1 MAETD
6 PYGAKRKQ
14 EEEFF
19 RQREAELIEKMRD
32 KARREGLRARMA
44 EKIGVQDQEALEIL
58 MEMGFDKDTVMLLPL
73 MPLLMVAWADGAIS
87 RKEREG
93 ILSAAA
99 ARGVLPGTPAHAQLS
114 AWLEVSPGEQHFA
127 KALTVIR
134 ALLVDLPEVQ
144 RDSWEGDLSQACRA
158 IAEASGGILGFGKV
172 SAEEEAALAAIA
184 AEVQKAHQTAAAK
197 VAGSV

>member
-1 MAETD
+1 MADTD

-58 MEMGFDKDTVMLLPL
+58 MSMGFDKETVMVLPL

-93 ILSAAA
+93 ILSVAA
-99 ARGVLPGTPAHAQLS
+99 ARGVLPGTPAHAQLA
-114 AWLEVSPGEQHFA
+114 AWLEVSPGEELFA

-172 SAEEEAALAAIA
+172 STEEEAALAAVASEI
-184 AEVQKAHQTAAAK
+184 QKAHETAAAK

>member
-1 MAETD
+1 MADTD

-58 MEMGFDKDTVMLLPL
+58 MEMGFEKETVMVFPL

-87 RKEREG
+87 GKEREG
-93 ILSAAA
+93 ILAAAA

-114 AWLEVSPGEQHFA
+114 AWLEVSPGEELFA

-184 AEVQKAHQTAAAK
+184 SEIQKAHETAAAK